1 MSNTDSFIDEVT
13 EEVRRDRLYGLLRRY
28 GWIAAVVIIAIVGG
42 AAFVEYRKAQARA
55 TAESLGDRILE
66 ALASDTPLERQTGLT
81 SISPQTA
88 GAEAVLSLLAAAE
101 AQEAGDIEGATTLLD
116 ALAVNAEVPEIY
128 RTIASFKALVLKAET
143 MDPDSRRQQLEA
155 LAQPGA
161 PLSLLAQEQLALQD
175 IAEGQRD
182 AAIARFQAIA
192 QDAGVTA
199 DLQQRAVQMIVALG
213 GTPDVAD
220 AAGAAN

>member
-28 GWIAAVVIIAIVGG
+28 GWIAALVIIAIVGG

-55 TAESLGDRILE
+55 SAETFGDRILE

-81 SISPQTA
+81 SISARSA

-116 ALAVNAEVPEIY
+116 ALAVNGEVPEIY
-128 RTIASFKALVLKAET
+128 RSIASFKALVLKAET
-143 MDPDSRRQQLEA
+143 MDPDNRRQQLEA

-175 IAEGQRD
+175 IAEGARD

-192 QDAGVTA
+192 QDAGVSA

-213 GTPDVAD
+213 GTPDATD